1 MSELAISR
9 GISLQRIG
17 AMILR
22 YWYLLLSSW
31 PRLLELMYWPILQV
45 ITWGFLQSYIAQ
57 NAGFFARAGGTLIG
71 AVILWDILFRGQL
84 GFSVSFLEEMWARNL
99 GNLMMSPLKPIEFL
113 LALMVMSLIRLALGV
128 IPMTLLALYVF
139 DFNFYGLGL
148 PAIAFFCNLIF
159 TSWAVG
165 IFVSGLVLRN
175 GLGAESIVWT
185 LMFALLPLACVYYL
199 PRECAAAVAAARR
212 LVRAADLCVRRPAR
226 AAHRSRLPRR
236 SDAVGAR
243 HQRGAA
249 GGFICI
255 IHCPFEQ
262 RPPSRL
268 PARRRRIGQFPVDLR
283 AVRSN
288 SSVDIAIC
296 ALTRCYAFV
305 TMLRRKT
312 GV

>member
-1 MSELAISR
+1 MSDAALHA

-84 GFSVSFLEEMWARNL
+84 GFSISFLEEMWARNL

-113 LALMVMSLIRLALGV
+113 LALMAMSVIRLALGV
-128 IPMTLLALYVF
+128 IPMMLLAFYVF
-139 DFNFYGLGL
+139 HFNFLGLGL
-148 PAIAFFCNLIF
+148 PAVAFFCNLIF

-185 LMFALLPLACVYYL
+185 LMFVLMPLTCVYYPVSVL
-199 PRECAAAVAAARR
+199 PHWLQLIAWALPPTYVFEGMRALMMEHAFRADLMAEAFALNAVYIGVSALVFLALLNSARR
-212 LVRAADLCVRRPAR
+212 
-226 AAHRSRLPRR
+226 
-236 SDAVGAR
+236 VGSLL
-243 HQRGAA
+243 Q
-249 GGFICI
+249 
-255 IHCPFEQ
+255 
-262 RPPSRL
+262 
-268 PARRRRIGQFPVDLR
+268 
-283 AVRSN
+283 
-288 SSVDIAIC
+288 
-296 ALTRCYAFV
+296 
-305 TMLRRKT
+305 T
-312 GV
+312 GE

>member
-1 MSELAISR
+1 MSEATLHAGLSF
-9 GISLQRIG
+9 QRIG

-84 GFSVSFLEEMWARNL
+84 GFSISFLEEMWARNL

-113 LALMVMSLIRLALGV
+113 LALMAMSLIRLAIGV
-128 IPMTLLALYVF
+128 IPMMLLALYVF
-139 DFNFYGLGL
+139 HFNFLGLGL
-148 PAIAFFCNLIF
+148 PAVAFFCNLIF

-185 LMFALLPLACVYYL
+185 LMFALMPLACVYYPVNVL
-199 PRECAAAVAAARR
+199 PLWLQPISWCLPPTYVFEGLRALLTDHVFRADLMAAALAINAVLLVASFAAFIALLNSARR
-212 LVRAADLCVRRPAR
+212 HGSLL
-226 AAHRSRLPRR
+226 
-236 SDAVGAR
+236 
-243 HQRGAA
+243 A
-249 GGFICI
+249 GG
-255 IHCPFEQ
+255 E
-262 RPPSRL
+262 
-268 PARRRRIGQFPVDLR
+268 
-283 AVRSN
+283 
-288 SSVDIAIC
+288 
-296 ALTRCYAFV
+296 
-305 TMLRRKT
+305 
-312 GV
+312 